1 MRLFLR
7 TRTIYGGST
16 KQGDSMN
23 LSHTGSNEALETRN
37 RSRDV
42 ARGSGVCTRC
52 MADCQGN
59 CDVFKSSFRGREVI
73 YPVPFGEM
81 TAGSDKEYPVDYSHL
96 NILGFPQGAKA
107 IDEANPDKAIFPV
120 VDTTAVYGH
129 MNPVRMRMP
138 VFTGALGSTDIAR
151 KYWDSFA
158 IGAAISGISV
168 VIGENVCGIDPK
180 AEFTKAGRI
189 IRSPEMERRI
199 KLYKEWQEGFGDVI
213 VQLNVEDTSFGVAD
227 YVVEKLGVETIE
239 LKWGQG
245 AKCIG
250 GEIKIRELERAIE
263 LQKRGYIITPNPSLP
278 SVQQSFKSGAI
289 KEFERH
295 SRLGFI
301 DEDGFLRAV
310 EYLRRNTGAKR
321 VTLKTGAYGYPELAR
336 AIKWSSKARVDLV
349 TIDGSGGGTGMSPWR
364 MMEEWGI
371 PTFYLQ
377 AMAYECAKRLA
388 TRGEWTPDLAMG
400 GGFSTEDHI
409 FKVLAMG
416 APYFKAVCMGRAM
429 MIPGF
434 VGTNIEGV
442 TGKGANGLWS
452 ELPTPVKK
460 FGQTPEE
467 IFVTYSTLKEKYG
480 KRFDSMPLGAVALYT
495 FVDKLRTGLTQLMAG
510 ARSFRL
516 DTLVRSDLVSLSEEA
531 AKISGISYVMDAGR
545 EEAERIL
552 DS

>member
-1 MRLFLR
+1 M
-7 TRTIYGGST
+7 S
-16 KQGDSMN
+16 

-81 TAGSDKEYPVDYSHL
+81 TAGGDKEYPVDYSHL
-96 NILGFPQGAKA
+96 NILGFAQGAKA

-129 MNPVRMRMP
+129 MHPVRMRMP

-168 VIGENVCGIDPK
+168 VVGENVCGIDPE
-180 AEFTKAGRI
+180 AEFNKAGRI

-199 KLYKEWQEGFGDVI
+199 KLYKEWQEDFGDII
-213 VQLNVEDTSFGVAD
+213 VQMNVEDTNFGVAD
-227 YVVEKLGVETIE
+227 YVVEKLGVETVE

-250 GEIKIRELERAIE
+250 GEIKISDFDRAIE

-278 SVQQSFKSGAI
+278 SVQQAFKSGGI

-301 DEDGFLRAV
+301 EEDQFLRTV
-310 EYLRRNTGAKR
+310 EYLRRNTGVKR

-349 TIDGSGGGTGMSPWR
+349 TIDGAGGGTGMSPWR

-409 FKVLAMG
+409 VKVLAMG

-434 VGTNIEGV
+434 VGTNIEGLAR
-442 TGKGANGLWS
+442 KGGRTGLWN
-452 ELPTPVKK
+452 ELPSAVKK

-480 KRFDSMPLGAVALYT
+480 KKIDTMPLGAVAIYT
-495 FVDKLRTGLTQLMAG
+495 FVDKLRTGLTQFMAG
-510 ARSFRL
+510 TRSFRL
-516 DTLVRSDLVSLSEEA
+516 DTLNRGDLVALTEES
-531 AKISGISYVMDAGR
+531 AKVSGIPYVMDAFK

>member
-1 MRLFLR
+1 
-7 TRTIYGGST
+7 
-16 KQGDSMN
+16 MN

-42 ARGSGVCTRC
+42 APRSGVCTRC

-81 TAGSDKEYPVDYSHL
+81 TAGADKAFPVDYSHL
-96 NILGFPQGAKA
+96 NILGFARGAKA

-129 MNPVRMRMP
+129 MHPVRMRMP
-138 VFTGALGSTDIAR
+138 VFTGALGSTDIANT
-151 KYWDSFA
+151 YWDSYA

-168 VIGENVCGIDPK
+168 VIGENVCGIDPQ
-180 AEFTKAGRI
+180 AEFAKDGTIR
-189 IRSPEMERRI
+189 RSPEMERRVRT
-199 KLYKEWQEGFGDVI
+199 YKECQEDCGDII
-213 VQLNVEDTSFGVAD
+213 VQLNVEDTNFKVAE
-227 YVVEKLGVETIE
+227 YVVDKLGVETIE

-250 GEIKIRELERAIE
+250 GEIKIRDLERAIE
-263 LQKRGYIITPNPSLP
+263 LQKRGYIITPNPALP
-278 SVQQSFKSGAI
+278 EVRHAYESGSI

-301 DEDGFLRAV
+301 DEEQFLRAA
-310 EYLRRNTGAKR
+310 EYLRRSVGVKR

-336 AIKWSSKARVDLV
+336 AIKWSSKARIDLV

-364 MMEEWGI
+364 MMQEWGV
-371 PTFYLQ
+371 PTFHLQ
-377 AMAYECAKRLA
+377 AMAYECAKRLSS
-388 TRGEWTPDLAMG
+388 RGEWTPDLAMA

-416 APYFKAVCMGRAM
+416 APYFKAVCMGRAL

-434 VGTNIEGV
+434 VGSNIEGV
-442 TGKGANGLWS
+442 TRAGGRAGLW
-452 ELPTPVKK
+452 EKLPASVAK

-467 IFVTYSTLKEKYG
+467 VFVTYAALKEKYG
-480 KRFDSMPLGAVALYT
+480 QAVETMPLGAVAIYT
-495 FVDKLRTGLTQLMAG
+495 FVDKLRTGLTQFMAG

-516 DTLVRSDLVSLSEEA
+516 DTVNRADLVSLSEEA
-531 AKISGISYVMDAGR
+531 AQVSGIAYVMDAYK

-552 DS
+552 DA

>member
-1 MRLFLR
+1 
-7 TRTIYGGST
+7 
-16 KQGDSMN
+16 MN

-42 ARGSGVCTRC
+42 AKGSGVCTRC

-81 TAGSDKEYPVDYSHL
+81 TSGGDKEYPVDYSHL
-96 NILGFPQGAKA
+96 NILGFAHGAKA

-129 MNPVRMRMP
+129 VNPVRMRMP

-168 VIGENVCGIDPK
+168 VIGENVCGIDPQ
-180 AEFTKAGRI
+180 AEFDSSGRI
-189 IRSPEMERRI
+189 TRSPEMERRI
-199 KLYKEWQEGFGDVI
+199 KLYKEWQEDHGDVI
-213 VQLNVEDTSFGVAD
+213 VQMNVEDTNFGVAD
-227 YVVEKLGVETIE
+227 YVVEKLGVETVE

-263 LQKRGYIITPNPSLP
+263 LQKRGYIITPNPALP
-278 SVQQSFKSGAI
+278 SNHVAFRSGAI

-301 DEDGFLRAV
+301 DEEGFLRTV
-310 EYLRRNTGAKR
+310 EYLRRNTGVKR

-377 AMAYECAKRLA
+377 SMAYECAKRLA

-434 VGTNIEGV
+434 VGTNIEGLV
-442 TGKGANGLWS
+442 RQNGRRGLWN

-480 KRFDSMPLGAVALYT
+480 DKIDTMPLGAIAIYT

-516 DTLVRSDLVSLSEEA
+516 DTLVRSDLVALTKES
-531 AKISGISYVMDAGR
+531 AKVSGISYVMDAGK